1 MSDAQL
7 DAAAV
12 AQVIRRALQQSDE
25 TPEDERLS
33 FRTLCELALPLLEL
47 LARKQEHC

>member
-12 AQVIRRALQQSDE
+12 AEVIRRALRQRDE
-25 TPEDERLS
+25 VPQEERLS
-33 FRTLCELALPLLEL
+33 FRTLCELALPLLEQM
-47 LARKQEHC
+47 AKTQEHC

>member
-25 TPEDERLS
+25 VPEQERLS
-33 FRTLCELALPLLEL
+33 FRTLCELALPLLEQ
-47 LARKQEHC
+47 LAQKQEHC

>member
-25 TPEDERLS
+25 VPEQERLS
-33 FRTLCELALPLLEL
+33 FRTLCELALPLLEQM
-47 LARKQEHC
+47 AKKQEHC